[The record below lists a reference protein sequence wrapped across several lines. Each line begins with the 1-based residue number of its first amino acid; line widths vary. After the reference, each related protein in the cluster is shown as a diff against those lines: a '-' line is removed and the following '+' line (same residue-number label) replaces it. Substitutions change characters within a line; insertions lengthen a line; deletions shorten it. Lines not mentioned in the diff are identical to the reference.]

1 MEEAKTTV
9 KYRKNDAECVVYRNL
24 KKEMI
29 YAFKIQNIIR
39 DHIYIYIYLYLSI
52 YLYNFR
58 SMNNFTCL

>member
-39 DHIYIYIYLYLSI
+39 DHIYIYIFIFI
-52 YLYNFR
+52 YLFV
-58 SMNNFTCL
+58 